1 MSIVSPPGYGR
12 PDYSAPSPNL
22 STLVAYI
29 DQAITTQYLT
39 PVVSTLAWQGVE
51 VLWVPSQISS
61 FVDIQWWDSA
71 AQNNLIDDTV
81 ICSVDGNQVIGPY
94 TFPNIGPYLQVKV
107 EHYPNQVIGRK
118 EQLWVFLTGRT
129 PIYPSAYLT
138 DNVVADANDTV
149 PANGTLNVTTNN
161 SWVGA
166 AKLYLTSTEAVS
178 WEMQVANILGNF
190 VGIDGSSAAATA
202 FSVPIVCPASE
213 WRIVLTNSGAT
224 NATINLYIT
233 PSATGAT

>member
-1 MSIVSPPGYGR
+1 MSIITPPGFDR

-22 STLVAYI
+22 SALVAYI
-29 DQAITTQYLT
+29 DESITTQYLT
-39 PVVSTLAWQGVE
+39 PVVQTAQWQSVE

-61 FVDIQWWDSA
+61 FIDVQWWDSA
-71 AQNNLIDDTV
+71 AQNNLIDDTI
-81 ICSVDGNQVIGPY
+81 ICSADGNQVIGPY

-149 PANGTLNVTTNN
+149 PANGNLTVVTNN
-161 SWVGA
+161 SWAGA

-178 WEMQVANILGNF
+178 WQMQVANIYGNF
-190 VGIDGSSAAATA
+190 VGIDGSSAAATV
-202 FSVPIVCPASE
+202 FSVPVVCPASE
-213 WRIVLTNSGAT
+213 WRIVLTNTTAT
-224 NATINLYIT
+224 NATTNLYVT